1 MKTNYPPVRCGR
13 CPVEIEDSYR
23 YRGRFVLYL
32 KGKSRTNGWTNEFFF
47 DDQIEDM
54 IRALKRV
61 RSQIFWRRV
70 RRIFFGW

>member
-13 CPVEIEDSYR
+13 CLVEIEDSYC
-23 YRGRFVLYL
+23 YRGRCVLYL